1 MWVDYQDLG
10 MSRGFRADGVPPFM
24 RAVDFAGLFAWW
36 LPAASY
42 EQAEMEDPVIPRL
55 DKKAWNAQPE
65 RSGVGGTNAT
75 PSPRLTTGIGPAEH
89 PA

>member
-1 MWVDYQDLG
+1 
-10 MSRGFRADGVPPFM
+10 MSRGSRADGVPPFM

-42 EQAEMEDPVIPRL
+42 EQAEMEDPVTPRL
-55 DKKAWNAQPE
+55 VKKGRNNTAGK
-65 RSGVGGTNAT
+65 SCVGGTNAA
-75 PSPRLTTGIGPAEH
+75 PSPRLTTEIGPAEH